1 MHVIVIAFAGRK
13 RERTM
18 DGEDDDDCKA
28 LMQETE
34 SRIKCAKELKMDSSK
49 YNHLGSKCKNSVK
62 NF

>member
-18 DGEDDDDCKA
+18 DGEDDECKA

-34 SRIKCAKELKMDSSK
+34 SRIKCML
-49 YNHLGSKCKNSVK
+49 L
-62 NF
+62 

>member
-1 MHVIVIAFAGRK
+1 MRVIVIAFAGRK

-34 SRIKCAKELKMDSSK
+34 SRIKCVL
-49 YNHLGSKCKNSVK
+49 L
-62 NF
+62 